1 MTGFAEPLWLIG
13 LAGIPVLCLLY
24 RRAVRERSY
33 AALTFSRVAVAA
45 QAQGSDR
52 LRRPHILFA
61 LALLALALILVG
73 LADPH
78 IPLEGADEGV
88 SVVLVLDTSGSMQAT
103 DYLPTRLE
111 AAKAA
116 AETLLSRLNPEDY
129 AGVVVFE
136 SGATSAAYLSPD
148 RDRVI
153 ERLQGIRARDGQ
165 TALGDGLALGVDM
178 ADSIPNRH
186 RVVILLS
193 DGASNAGTFSPAE
206 AAAYACERNVPVYT
220 VGIGSPDPVVAGY
233 DLAGV
238 PEYAVLDEETLRA
251 IARTTGGKYY
261 AAVDEGTLAAIYAG
275 LTDEIP
281 REPKD
286 TSIRA
291 IFFAGAL
298 IVLLLEIYLRYG
310 RGRIL
315 P

>member
-1 MTGFAEPLWLIG
+1 M
-13 LAGIPVLCLLY
+13 
-24 RRAVRERSY
+24 
-33 AALTFSRVAVAA
+33 
-45 QAQGSDR
+45 
-52 LRRPHILFA
+52 
-61 LALLALALILVG
+61 
-73 LADPH
+73 
-78 IPLEGADEGV
+78 
-88 SVVLVLDTSGSMQAT
+88 
-103 DYLPTRLE
+103 
-111 AAKAA
+111 
-116 AETLLSRLNPEDY
+116 
-129 AGVVVFE
+129 
-136 SGATSAAYLSPD
+136 
-148 RDRVI
+148 I